1 MKNLAMSA
9 MALGFA
15 LASGAMAQKI
25 PAGTVISVRTID
37 RIDSKESGVGRT
49 YQASLV
55 DDVVVGGRTIA
66 ARGANAQLRVVEMKK
81 AGKVKGNAELAVTLD
96 SLTRSKGTSTRVS
109 TQNSTSASGGK
120 GKDSALK
127 VGIGAGI
134 GAAIGA
140 IAGGGKGAAIGAGVG
155 GAAGTGLAL
164 MTGPHVVIPSETPMT
179 FTVR

>member
-1 MKNLAMSA
+1 MKNFAMTA
-9 MALGFA
+9 IVYGLV
-15 LASGAMAQKI
+15 LASGALGQKI
-25 PAGTVISVRTID
+25 PSGTVISVRTID

-96 SLTRSKGTSTRVS
+96 GLTRSNGKMARV
-109 TQNSTSASGGK
+109 TTENSTTASGGK

-140 IAGGGKGAAIGAGVG
+140 IAGGGRGAAIGAGVG

-164 MTGPHVVIPSETPMT
+164 MTGPHVSIPSETPMT